1 MKKQTLTAL
10 IGAASLS
17 NAAIYTFEY
26 NIEPN
31 PPEDLNWTRFYT
43 DFNTTFAFGQIEDID
58 GGVRVRLE
66 ATTSA
71 FENIRSLSMDMNLD
85 NVDTSGGV
93 VITTINPFSYDS
105 TEQPFGPNTQ
115 WGPRP
120 EDDAWTAANWEPD
133 TRIFNDSV
141 TVTFEYYDEH
151 VADWSQDRNFNRRDV
166 LEMDILIDDP
176 NFNIT
181 SFTNAPLRAD
191 GSTSSVTV
199 TNYTNPYSNGQV
211 NGLANYSTVPE
222 PSISLLAL
230 AGLLPIIRRKR

>member
-1 MKKQTLTAL
+1 MKNTLTAL

-31 PPEDLNWTRFYT
+31 PPEDLNWTQFYT
-43 DFNTTFAFGQIEDID
+43 DSNPSFAVGQIEDIPR
-58 GGVRVRLE
+58 GVRITIE

-71 FENIRSLSMDMNLD
+71 FENIRSLSLDMNLD
-85 NVDTSGGV
+85 NVDLSNGV
-93 VITTINPFSYDS
+93 FIDAFNPFSYDS
-105 TEQPFGPNTQ
+105 TAQPFGPNTQ

-120 EDDAWTAANWEPD
+120 SDDERTYYYWRPSVEL
-133 TRIFNDSV
+133 FNDTLSV
-141 TVTFEYYDEH
+141 YFKYYDQH
-151 VADWSQDRNFNRRDV
+151 VTDWSQDRNFNRRDV
-166 LEMDILIDDP
+166 LQVNILIDDP
-176 NFNIT
+176 NFNVT
-181 SFTNAPLRAD
+181 SFTSAPLRAD
-191 GSTSSVTV
+191 GSTSSVAV
-199 TNYTNPYSNGQV
+199 TNYNNPYTSGQV